1 MNSGYFPVV
10 VSPGVRPQTSDIQA
24 PFFFGGSQVPN
35 TIMTGGAIYNP
46 TGDPVIAKKN
56 KEIGEKMRGFRGGMK
71 SLTHKGDLDFTTKK
85 GDKVF
90 HRDGHFVAMPFRPYK
105 KMGRVMRK

>member
-1 MNSGYFPVV
+1 MHLKLNGKKINNFILNSIKNISSNLYIVD
-10 VSPGVRPQTSDIQA
+10 SYSKDKTL
-24 PFFFGGSQVPN
+24 
-35 TIMTGGAIYNP
+35 
-46 TGDPVIAKKN
+46 VIAKKN
-56 KEIGEKMRGFRGGMK
+56 KEIGERMRGFRGGMK

-90 HRDGHFVAMPFRPYK
+90 HRDGHNVAMPFRPYK